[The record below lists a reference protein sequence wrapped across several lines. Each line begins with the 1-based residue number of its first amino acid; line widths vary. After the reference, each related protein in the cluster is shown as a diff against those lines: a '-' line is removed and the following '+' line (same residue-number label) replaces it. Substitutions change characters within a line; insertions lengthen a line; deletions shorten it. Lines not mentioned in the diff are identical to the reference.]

1 MRFVT
6 NKVVI
11 STRVHRGEV
20 CLRPILSVSLCRCSL
35 AFKNNI
41 ISKALSA
48 IYKYLYTNRGISN
61 KSITTGATSGV
72 EIAYYTGT
80 SYSPPVFSWGHFV
93 QFFFLCK
100 GFLITLIPFVIA
112 FTFIL
117 CSTAS
122 GYPLVSL
129 NVYWMKIKY
138 DLLTITRKAIFLLF
152 KFFNFLASI
161 MRAYESSK

>member
-6 NKVVI
+6 NKEVI

-20 CLRPILSVSLCRCSL
+20 VFALCCRCLWLVYSRLPLWCSL

-41 ISKALSA
+41 FSKALSA
-48 IYKYLYTNRGISN
+48 IYKYLYANRGISN

-100 GFLITLIPFVIA
+100 GYLITLTPLVIV

-129 NVYWMKIKY
+129 NVYWMKIKN
-138 DLLTITRKAIFLLF
+138 DLLTITRKAIFLF
-152 KFFNFLASI
+152 SI
-161 MRAYESSK
+161 V

>member
-1 MRFVT
+1 MSSPYVLCAQCCLCLWFVH
-6 NKVVI
+6 
-11 STRVHRGEV
+11 SRWP
-20 CLRPILSVSLCRCSL
+20 LRCSL
-35 AFKNNI
+35 AFENNI

-61 KSITTGATSGV
+61 KSFTTGATSRV

-80 SYSPPVFSWGHFV
+80 SYSPPVFSGV
-93 QFFFLCK
+93 ILLKKKILCK
-100 GFLITLIPFVIA
+100 VFLITLIPLVIV

-122 GYPLVSL
+122 GYALVSL
-129 NVYWMKIKY
+129 IVYGMKIKN